1 MDILIL
7 TYLIVFVILLILS
20 GFFSA
25 SETAYFSISST
36 DIERMRNKEDY
47 GSKQVVQL
55 LAQPKKL
62 LITILVGNTIVNIG
76 AASLAAIVTLDI
88 CETFGVDIKIGILID
103 IIVVT
108 FVILI
113 CAEIIPKVA
122 AVKNAKKVAR
132 NFAFPLTIF
141 YYLFSPIVSIFHAL
155 TQWLTSILK
164 VSKNRLLLSEEE
176 LRSIVDMGE
185 EKGTLQQDEKE
196 MIHSIFEFSETIVKE
211 IMIPRIDMV
220 CISTDSK
227 LDSLLS
233 LVTKHLHSRIPLYK
247 NKVDNIIG
255 IIYAKDLLPFV
266 NRKSNGDVN
275 LEKLARPAYF
285 VPEQKKIDELLREFQ
300 SQRIHM
306 AIVVDEYGGT
316 SGIVTLEDIIE
327 EIVGEIQD
335 EHDSEKPPYQKI
347 NDNEYLVDGGM
358 DLEEMNEELQLN
370 LPTEEGVETLAG
382 FLFGLFGSVPRE
394 KQSVSYEN
402 YKFVIEKIIRR
413 RITTVKIIIDKPQI
427 KS

>member
-1 MDILIL
+1 
-7 TYLIVFVILLILS
+7 
-20 GFFSA
+20 
-25 SETAYFSISST
+25 
-36 DIERMRNKEDY
+36 MRNKSDY

-55 LAQPKKL
+55 LGHPKRL
-62 LITILVGNTIVNIG
+62 LITIIVGNTIVNIG
-76 AASLAAIVTLDI
+76 AASLAAIVTLEI
-88 CETFGVDIKIGILID
+88 CETYGLDIKIGILID

-113 CAEIIPKVA
+113 CSEIIPKVA
-122 AVKNAKKVAR
+122 AVKNAKKVAK
-132 NFAFPLTIF
+132 NFALPLTIF
-141 YYLFSPIVSIFHAL
+141 HYLFSPLVSIFYTL
-155 TQWLTSILK
+155 TQWMTSLFK
-164 VSKNRLLLSEEE
+164 LNKSRLMLSEEE

-196 MIHSIFEFSETIVKE
+196 MIHSIFEFGETMVKE

-233 LVTKHLHSRIPLYK
+233 LIKKHLHSRIPLYRD
-247 NKVDNIIG
+247 KVDNIIG

-266 NRKSNGDVN
+266 NRKKNGDAN

-335 EHDSEKPPYQKI
+335 EHDSEQPLYQQI

-358 DLEEMNEELQLN
+358 DLEEMNEELLIN
-370 LPTEEGVETLAG
+370 LPTEEGVETLGG

-402 YKFVIEKIIRR
+402 YKFVIEKVIRR
-413 RITTVKIIIDKPQI
+413 RITKVKIIIDKPQS